1 MIRFLRNLLLFTV
14 LCALTLMLLSE
25 AYMPTQFTRYC
36 MSKEDVYRYRSM
48 PERIDIAVFGN
59 SHSNL
64 GFRYGPIDERTLFRF
79 SYDAQ
84 PLRPNKKLYD
94 GYCDRLAD
102 NALVLINLSFFS
114 LEEGDS
120 EKYDTSF
127 LRHYCIILPFSK
139 LPTAQTK
146 WYRLFRAVDFD
157 TRNVI
162 AYACEA
168 FGVTLPF
175 MAAIEPETTFTGTLE
190 PAAPDAEVPAG
201 DTPDASSAAVELT
214 QANLST
220 IALLRDWIADCQSHG
235 FRPVLFT
242 TPYYKSYMGTQSP
255 GLVKKTR
262 RTMAAL
268 ASEYSVPYLDYSEDP
283 RFADAADRF
292 FDKDHLNQA
301 GSEAFTRIILAD
313 ADAFYA
319 EG

>member
-1 MIRFLRNLLLFTV
+1 MIRFLRNLLLFAV
-14 LCALTLMLLSE
+14 LCALTLLLLSE
-25 AYMPTQFTRYC
+25 AYMQTQYTRYC

-59 SHSNL
+59 SHANH

-94 GYCDRLAD
+94 GYRDRLAD
-102 NALVLINLSFFS
+102 NALVLINISFFS
-114 LEEGDS
+114 LEEGDR
-120 EKYDTSF
+120 EQYDYSF

-146 WYRLFRAVDFD
+146 WYRLFRAIDFD

-175 MAAIEPETTFTGTLE
+175 MAAIEPETTFTGTLK
-190 PAAPDAEVPAG
+190 PAAPDAEAPAG
-201 DTPDASSAAVELT
+201 GAPDAAAELT

-220 IALLRDWIADCQSHG
+220 IKLLREWIADCQSRG

-242 TPYYKSYMGTQSP
+242 TPYYKSYIGTQP
-255 GLVKKTR
+255 PDFIEKTR
-262 RTMAAL
+262 REMAAL
-268 ASEYSVPYLDYSEDP
+268 SSECSIPYLDYSEDP
-283 RFADAADRF
+283 RFADATDRF

-319 EG
+319 GS